1 MLLSLLGHVL
11 HLRALLS
18 CTLQDCLLSLVETAI
33 IAMEAKLSLIL
44 AWNFSWWIEL
54 ACLLWRHH
62 RLGDIESCCFQG
74 LISASLRWLIV
85 ISNFERRLV
94 LKPAGVICFKAV
106 AIPNWHHR
114 DAFRDMRVV
123 LLCIELRVTMSVRRV
138 WMTPSLLVLIVYCHN
153 FAVWLL

>member
-1 MLLSLLGHVL
+1 MLLSLLGHFL

-74 LISASLRWLIV
+74 LISSSLRGLIV
-85 ISNFERRLV
+85 ISYFEWRLV
-94 LKPAGVICFKAV
+94 LKSAGFVCFKAV
-106 AIPNWHHR
+106 VFPNRHHR
-114 DAFRDMRVV
+114 NAFRDMRVV

-138 WMTPSLLVLIVYCHN
+138 RMTPSLLILIVYCHY